1 MVSSKI
7 VSVLEQTIDIRLGNA
22 IELIKQL
29 PAESIDCVVTDP
41 PYKVTSRGNAGN
53 AGGMFTKKV
62 NMQGRVFAENDVK
75 ITDFA
80 SELYRVLKE
89 QTHCYV
95 MCNQINLQPYLNE
108 LTRVGFKVTRVL
120 VWDKGNKINN
130 QFYMGQVEFIIFC
143 RKGKAKRVNNCGIS
157 ELIAIPNKK
166 TKRKDGTNYHDTEK
180 PVALMQLLIEQ
191 STEAGGVVLD
201 PFVGIGATP
210 IACVKSGRNFI
221 GYELDMEYYSIAVVR
236 LNKLRGKLNDR
247 TFTTRTN

>member
-1 MVSSKI
+1 MSSKI

-53 AGGMFTKKV
+53 TGGMLTKKEYL
-62 NMQGRVFAENDVK
+62 QGRVFSENDVK

-108 LTRVGFKVTRVL
+108 LTRVGFKVVRVL
-120 VWDKGNKINN
+120 VWDKGNKITNM
-130 QFYMGQVEFIIFC
+130 FYMGQVEFIIFC
-143 RKGKAKRVNNCGIS
+143 RKGKSKRVNNCGIS
-157 ELIAIPNKK
+157 DLIAIPNKK

-180 PVALMQLLIEQ
+180 PVALMQLLVSQ
-191 STEAGGVVLD
+191 STVEGDVVLD
-201 PFVGIGATP
+201 PFVGIGATAV
-210 IACVKSGRNFI
+210 ACVKTARRFI
-221 GYELDMEYYSIAVVR
+221 GYELDKNYYAVATGRV
-236 LNKLRGKLNDR
+236 NKLIRKLK
-247 TFTTRTN
+247 

>member
-1 MVSSKI
+1 MSSKI

-180 PVALMQLLIEQ
+180 PVALMQLLVSQ
-191 STEAGGVVLD
+191 STVEGDVVLD
-201 PFVGIGATP
+201 PFVGIGATAV
-210 IACVKSGRNFI
+210 ACVKTARRFI
-221 GYELDMEYYSIAVVR
+221 GYELDKTYYMVAVGRV
-236 LNKLRGKLNDR
+236 NKLTGKNL
-247 TFTTRTN
+247 

>member
-1 MVSSKI
+1 MSSKI

-41 PYKVTSRGNAGN
+41 PYKVTPRGNAGN

-166 TKRKDGTNYHDTEK
+166 TKRKDGINYHDTEK
-180 PVALMQLLIEQ
+180 PVALMQLLVSQ
-191 STEAGGVVLD
+191 STVEGDVVLD
-201 PFVGIGATP
+201 PFVGIGATAV
-210 IACVKSGRNFI
+210 ACVKTARRFI
-221 GYELDMEYYSIAVVR
+221 GYELDKTYYMVAVGRV
-236 LNKLRGKLNDR
+236 NKLTGKNL
-247 TFTTRTN
+247 

>member
-1 MVSSKI
+1 MSSE
-7 VSVLEQTIDIRLGNA
+7 VLPVLEQAIEIRLGNA
-22 IELIKQL
+22 IELIKSI
-29 PAESIDCVVTDP
+29 PDESIDLVATDP
-41 PYKVTSRGNAGN
+41 PYRVTPRGSKETDR
-53 AGGMFTKKV
+53 GMFAKKL
-62 NMQGRVFAENDVK
+62 NAQGKVFAENDVK

-95 MCNQINLQPYLNE
+95 MCNQTNLQSYLNE

-157 ELIAIPNKK
+157 ELISIPNKK

-191 STEAGGVVLD
+191 STEVGDLVLD
-201 PFVGIGATP
+201 PFVGIGTTAV
-210 IACVKSGRNFI
+210 ACVKSGRNFI
-221 GYELDMEYYSIAVVR
+221 GYELDTEYYDIAVMR
-236 LNKLRGKLNDR
+236 LNKLKEKFNDR
-247 TFTTRTN
+247 TINTRTS

>member
-1 MVSSKI
+1 MSSE
-7 VSVLEQTIDIRLGNA
+7 VLPVLEQAIEIRLGNA
-22 IELIKQL
+22 IELIKSI
-29 PAESIDCVVTDP
+29 PDESIDLVATDP
-41 PYKVTSRGNAGN
+41 PYRVTPRGSKETDR
-53 AGGMFTKKV
+53 GMFAKKL
-62 NMQGRVFAENDVK
+62 NAQGKVFAKNDVK

-95 MCNQINLQPYLNE
+95 MCNQTNLQSYLNE

-143 RKGKAKRVNNCGIS
+143 RKGKAKQVNNCGIS
-157 ELIAIPNKK
+157 EIISIPNKK

-191 STEAGGVVLD
+191 STEVGDIVLD
-201 PFVGIGATP
+201 PFLGIGTTAV
-210 IACVKSGRNFI
+210 ACVKSGRNFI
-221 GYELDMEYYSIAVVR
+221 GYELDTEYYAIAVMR
-236 LNKLRGKLNDR
+236 LNKLKEKFNDR
-247 TFTTRTN
+247 TINTRTS

>member
-1 MVSSKI
+1 MSSKI

-41 PYKVTSRGNAGN
+41 PYKVTPRGNAGN

-180 PVALMQLLIEQ
+180 PVALMQLLVSQ
-191 STEAGGVVLD
+191 STVEGDVVLD
-201 PFVGIGATP
+201 PFVGIGATAV
-210 IACVKSGRNFI
+210 ACVKTARRFI
-221 GYELDMEYYSIAVVR
+221 GYELDKTYYMVAVGRV
-236 LNKLRGKLNDR
+236 NKLTGKNL
-247 TFTTRTN
+247 

>member
-7 VSVLEQTIDIRLGNA
+7 MSVLEQTIDIRLGNA

-53 AGGMFTKKV
+53 TGGMLTKKV
-62 NMQGRVFAENDVK
+62 YMQGRVFAENDVK

-80 SELYRVLKE
+80 DQLYRVLKE

-108 LTRVGFKVTRVL
+108 LTKVGFKVTRVL
-120 VWDKGNKINN
+120 IWDKGNKISN

-143 RKGKAKRVNNCGIS
+143 RKGKSKRVNNCGIS

-166 TKRKDGTNYHDTEK
+166 TKRKDGSNYHDTEK

-191 STEAGGVVLD
+191 STAEGDVVLD
-201 PFVGIGATP
+201 PFVGIGATAV
-210 IACVKSGRNFI
+210 ACVKTGRRFI
-221 GYELDMEYYSIAVVR
+221 GYELDKTYYTVAIGRV
-236 LNKLRGKLNDR
+236 NKLIGKNL
-247 TFTTRTN
+247 

>member
-41 PYKVTSRGNAGN
+41 PYKVTPRGNAGN

-180 PVALMQLLIEQ
+180 PVALMQLLVSQ
-191 STEAGGVVLD
+191 STVEGDVVLD
-201 PFVGIGATP
+201 PFVGIGATAV
-210 IACVKSGRNFI
+210 ACVKTARRFI
-221 GYELDMEYYSIAVVR
+221 GYELDKTYYMVAVGRV
-236 LNKLRGKLNDR
+236 NKLTGKNL
-247 TFTTRTN
+247 